1 VVGARARV
9 RMKVGTS
16 MVFWR
21 FLGMRCVVLGFVHWA
36 GWPVRR
42 IPCSVDSAEFPYIT
56 LKYKLKN

>member
-1 VVGARARV
+1 
-9 RMKVGTS
+9 MKVGTS